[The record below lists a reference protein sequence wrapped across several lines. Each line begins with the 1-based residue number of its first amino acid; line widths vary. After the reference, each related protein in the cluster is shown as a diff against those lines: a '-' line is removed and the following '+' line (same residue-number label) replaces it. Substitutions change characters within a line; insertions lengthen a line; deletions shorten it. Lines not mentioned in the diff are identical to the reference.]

1 VIFVL
6 LLTCGQVSGQFT
18 QGPPGNPS
26 AAGIS
31 TGSPQPVPVPP
42 PTITP
47 PRAPGAFPNVGASP
61 SIPVE
66 KEVAFFAA
74 MLGLE
79 GIPPVLSA
87 YPDSS
92 LSRYLKLSSDQL
104 ERIETLRNGLYRE
117 TRDLRYDLLK
127 KRLDMSRLFADPST
141 SGAALISAH
150 KEALSLQIK
159 LADAAARQ
167 RSRRG
172 DS

>member
-1 VIFVL
+1 
-6 LLTCGQVSGQFT
+6 
-18 QGPPGNPS
+18 
-26 AAGIS
+26 
-31 TGSPQPVPVPP
+31 VPP

-159 LADAAARQ
+159 LADAAARAAIEA
-167 RSRRG
+167 RRFLKP
-172 DS
+172 DQIEALDRLPASMAAPTFRLP